1 MKKFNTRQLSAQRI
15 RHFFLIALLALCAG
29 CSSVRLTY
37 DHGETLLA
45 WWIDSYTDLD
55 AEQKGRVRKDI
66 DHLFEWHRQTQL
78 RDYAQ
83 LLAGGQRRLQGQPTQ
98 ADLLADY
105 RDVRARVET
114 LLYQAQPELA
124 DLARALRP
132 EQIAHMERKFAAN
145 NDDYRKKYLRG
156 DLAQRQRQRFQK
168 SLDEFERWFGNFSDE
183 QEEGIRRASDAR
195 PLDHEFWLDEQI
207 RRQRNIVNLVRKVQ
221 RDKLGREATMA
232 LVHNL
237 IRESFER
244 LDQSERKP
252 MFDAYTDATARM
264 VLSVIRVATPA
275 QKAHALRRLQGWIDD
290 CALLAAKA
298 G

>member
-1 MKKFNTRQLSAQRI
+1 MKKFNTCQLPAQPI
-15 RHFFLIALLALCAG
+15 RHFFVMVLLVLCAG

-55 AEQKGRVRKDI
+55 TEQKGRLRKDI

-105 RDVRARVET
+105 RDVRARFET

-124 DLARALRP
+124 DLARTLRP
-132 EQIAHMERKFAAN
+132 EQIAYMEKKFAAN
-145 NDDYRKKYLRG
+145 NDDYRKKYLSG
-156 DLAQRQRQRFQK
+156 ELAQRQKQRYQK
-168 SLDEFERWFGNFSDE
+168 SLDEFERWFGNFSNE
-183 QEEGIRRASDAR
+183 QEDSIRRSSDAR

-207 RRQRNIVNLVRKVQ
+207 RRQTNIVNLVKKVQ
-221 RDKLGREATMA
+221 RDKLDRDATML
-232 LVHNL
+232 LVHKL
-237 IRESFER
+237 IRDSFER
-244 LDQSERKP
+244 LDHSERKP

-264 VLSVIRVATPA
+264 VLNVIRIATPT
-275 QKAHALRRLQGWIDD
+275 QKAHAMRRLRGWIDD